1 MNWLKES
8 EFALKAVS
16 ENVHFLKDNYG
27 NAHKIKI
34 KESVRDSVTE
44 VDLLIE
50 KRIINILK
58 LSNYQIM
65 AEETANEFSK
75 KLFDHEPYWFVDP
88 IDGTTN
94 YISNIPFYSCSVG
107 LVGREGFI
115 TGAVA
120 APVFKEI
127 FFCIGKNESYLNGK
141 RLFVEKSGLENS
153 LVCAC
158 FAGKSLN
165 TEARS
170 REYKLFGNI
179 NDIGRG
185 CLRLGSAALSICN
198 VAAGR
203 LQAAFGVASRIW
215 DIAGAA
221 AVAAGAG
228 CEIHIEQIENST
240 KVNFVVGCPG
250 VSSEIA
256 IMMREYK
263 LANLL
268 MIKSAG
274 TCK

>member
-8 EFALKAVS
+8 EVALKAVS
-16 ENVHFLKDNYG
+16 ENVHLLKDNYG

-34 KESVRDSVTE
+34 KESARDTVTE
-44 VDLLIE
+44 VDFLIE

-65 AEETANEFSK
+65 AEETANEFSR

-120 APVFKEI
+120 APEFKEL

-141 RLFVEKSGLENS
+141 RLLVESSDIKKS
-153 LVCAC
+153 LVVAC
-158 FAGKSLN
+158 FSGKALSV
-165 TEARS
+165 EARS
-170 REYKLFGNI
+170 KEYKFFGNI
-179 NDIGRG
+179 NDISRG
-185 CLRLGSAALSICN
+185 CLRLGSAALGICN

-203 LQAAFGVASRIW
+203 LQAAFGLATKIW
-215 DIAGAA
+215 DIAGAT

-228 CEIHIEQIENST
+228 CEIH
-240 KVNFVVGCPG
+240 
-250 VSSEIA
+250 
-256 IMMREYK
+256 
-263 LANLL
+263 L
-268 MIKSAG
+268 
-274 TCK
+274 